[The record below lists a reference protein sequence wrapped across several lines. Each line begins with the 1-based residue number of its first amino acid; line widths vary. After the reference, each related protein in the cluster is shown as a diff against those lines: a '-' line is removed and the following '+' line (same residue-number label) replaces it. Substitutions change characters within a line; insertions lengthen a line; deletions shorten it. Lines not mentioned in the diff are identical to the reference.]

1 MSGFS
6 PAACAGYDHRM
17 SPLATPVAHPRP
29 EPVRRD
35 SPETRLL
42 RVAAEHLARYGPR
55 RLTVVGVAEEAG
67 MTHANVYRYFPSK
80 ADLIDAVAGQWLK
93 DVEASLADIA
103 DSPDPADD
111 KLERFVV
118 AIAKAV
124 SRNAQSE
131 TPMSSMVYVT
141 GVENAPRGGGP
152 IARKQSAHAR
162 SDYWSGSS
170 TRASRPKSST
180 RATGSGRSPFVID
193 AVQRFVNPAMV
204 RIDVRV
210 PRAVLDERNETSCC
224 ASCCEGSRPG
234 WFDADQDTNDRIC
247 HLYPISRCRP
257 KIARHRRAS
266 RRACAVTPFE
276 TGHFYASSCLA
287 ARRHRRD
294 IANSTDKFKGFNAL
308 NAIGE

>member
-1 MSGFS
+1 
-6 PAACAGYDHRM
+6 M

-118 AIAKAV
+118 AIARQYRECAE
-124 SRNAQSE
+124 RN
-131 TPMSSMVYVT
+131 PHVFMVYVT
-141 GVENAPRGGGP
+141 GVENARG
-152 IARKQSAHAR
+152 IARKHRAR
-162 SDYWSGSS
+162 QIRLLERVIDEGVS
-170 TRASRPKSST
+170 TEVFNPRDRERAI
-180 RATGSGRSPFVID
+180 AFVID

-210 PRAVLDERNETSCC
+210 PRAVLDERMNVMLRVVLR
-224 ASCCEGSRPG
+224 G
-234 WFDADQDTNDRIC
+234 
-247 HLYPISRCRP
+247 
-257 KIARHRRAS
+257 
-266 RRACAVTPFE
+266 
-276 TGHFYASSCLA
+276 LA
-287 ARRHRRD
+287 A
-294 IANSTDKFKGFNAL
+294 GMV
-308 NAIGE
+308 